1 MYFFKSCPELPE
13 CHLLKAWNAEAQCN
27 LLKWIYYYVYWLIN
41 SDVCKCLLSWSL
53 GASYLILFKTL
64 LKISV
69 YYTIPSPCNG
79 VFLVFPKILQR
90 SFLRPAME
98 IQKPTDIH
106 TEYTDRHK
114 QGDRRQTHVERDA
127 QGSIQHVT
135 DLN

>member
-1 MYFFKSCPELPE
+1 M
-13 CHLLKAWNAEAQCN
+13 
-27 LLKWIYYYVYWLIN
+27 V
-41 SDVCKCLLSWSL
+41 
-53 GASYLILFKTL
+53 
-64 LKISV
+64 
-69 YYTIPSPCNG
+69 
-79 VFLVFPKILQR
+79 
-90 SFLRPAME
+90 